1 MGNYRGDMGLKS
13 RNKFRLYEN
22 YLTAL
27 PLPRTCVSIP
37 QRVICLLLRNSYWN
51 TSLMPTNQ
59 PVLLPLPQRLTRPSR
74 RDIGYRNI
82 HFTLPTEWTRL
93 LTYTR
98 HLSRAVARLR
108 LPKGP
113 RLDVRME
120 LSVCSL
126 PAPTEELSRQAYQL
140 TIAPGGISLTA
151 STEVGAY
158 YGLQTLVQL
167 LRNTPGRLPEL
178 TINDWPALP
187 RRGFYYDVAR
197 GKVPKL
203 KTLLQLIDDLAA
215 LKINE
220 FQLYMENA
228 FTFPGH
234 PEISATTT
242 PLTAEDIRQLDDYC
256 QQRFIDFVPS
266 LTSLGHF
273 DKILRLPKYRPL
285 AEIEPAD
292 LPAKGITPWC
302 SDPWTLCVT
311 DPAAQQLLADMYAGY
326 LPHFRSSQC
335 NICCDESWD
344 LGQGRSSARTAEIG
358 IGKLYVDWVRYC
370 GQLAGQYGKTIQ
382 MWGDIIRNH
391 PELIVELPAGTVLLE
406 WGYEVDHD
414 FDANLR
420 QYRDAQRPVYACP
433 GTSSWMTFGTR
444 GQVWRDNIAHA
455 ATAAVK
461 YNARGLLNTDWGDH
475 GHQQFWAVSMLPMA
489 WGAALS
495 WNAARPEWPEFIT
508 AVDAHIFQSYS
519 GSIAQQAWQ
528 LAQVWEQIGV
538 LRKNAGVDFWLF
550 REAWADWTWLG
561 RCAVTTLQSALHSVQ
576 QCRKQIMSLRSQRSD
591 APLLLGELLLTARQL
606 EYTLERSILRME
618 FARDPRTLSADTA
631 RAMAQ
636 RTHDLAHEFA
646 RLWRQRNQES
656 RLQDILH
663 HFHQHAAEW
672 LALS

>member
-1 MGNYRGDMGLKS
+1 
-13 RNKFRLYEN
+13 
-22 YLTAL
+22 
-27 PLPRTCVSIP
+27 
-37 QRVICLLLRNSYWN
+37 
-51 TSLMPTNQ
+51 MPIKQ
-59 PVLLPLPQRLTRPSR
+59 PVLLPRPQSLTRPSQR
-74 RDIGYRNI
+74 HITYQKI
-82 HFTLPTEWTRL
+82 SFTLPPEWMRL
-93 LTYTR
+93 VSYTQ
-98 HLSRAVARLR
+98 HLSRAITRQN

-113 RLDVRME
+113 QLAVQIEWVAKDMQ
-120 LSVCSL
+120 
-126 PAPTEELSRQAYQL
+126 APTEELSTQAYRL
-140 TIAPGGISLTA
+140 VIAPSGINLTA
-151 STEVGAY
+151 SAEVGAY

-167 LRNTPGRLPEL
+167 MRNTPGQIPEL
-178 TINDWPALP
+178 VISDWPTLP

-203 KTLLQLIDDLAA
+203 KTLLHLIDDLAA

-234 PEISATTT
+234 PEISAATT
-242 PLTAEDIRQLDDYC
+242 PLTAADIRQLDDYC

-273 DKILRLPKYRPL
+273 DKILQLPKYRHL
-285 AEIEPAD
+285 AEIEPVD

-302 SDPWTLCVT
+302 NEPWTLCVT
-311 DPAAQQLLADMYAGY
+311 DPAAKQLLADMYAGY
-326 LPHFRSSQC
+326 LPNFRSSQC

-344 LGQGRSSARTAEIG
+344 LGQGRSAVLTTQIG

-391 PELIVELPAGTVLLE
+391 PELIVELPTGTVLLE
-406 WGYEVDHD
+406 WGYEADHD
-414 FDANLR
+414 FDANLQ

-444 GQVWRDNIAHA
+444 GQVWCDNIACA

-461 YNARGLLNTDWGDH
+461 HNARGLLNTDWGDH

-495 WNAARPEWPEFIT
+495 WNPTGSEWNQFIA
-508 AVDAHIFQSYS
+508 AVDCHVFQTTS

-550 REAWADWTWLG
+550 REAWDDWTWLG
-561 RCAVTTLQSALHSVQ
+561 RCEVTTLRMALRHVQ
-576 QCRKQIMSLRSQRSD
+576 QCRKQITALRSQRTD
-591 APLLLGELLLTARQL
+591 AKVLLGELLLTAQEL
-606 EYTLERSILRME
+606 EYTLERSILRLE
-618 FARDPRTLSADTA
+618 FACDPRTLPSAKA

-636 RTHDLAHEFA
+636 SAQTLAHDFA

-656 RLQDILH
+656 RLCDILH
-663 HFHQHAAEW
+663 HFNQQQAEW

>member
-1 MGNYRGDMGLKS
+1 MR
-13 RNKFRLYEN
+13 RNL
-22 YLTAL
+22 
-27 PLPRTCVSIP
+27 
-37 QRVICLLLRNSYWN
+37 
-51 TSLMPTNQ
+51 
-59 PVLLPLPQRLTRPSR
+59 PVLLPRPQRLTRPSQR
-74 RDIGYRNI
+74 YIFYQKIR
-82 HFTLPTEWTRL
+82 FTLPSEWTRL
-93 LTYTR
+93 LIYTR

-113 RLDVRME
+113 RLGVRME
-120 LSVCSL
+120 LSVSSL

-151 STEVGAY
+151 STEAGAY

-167 LRNTPGRLPEL
+167 MRNTPGRLPEL

-187 RRGFYYDVAR
+187 RRGFYSDVAR

-203 KTLLQLIDDLAA
+203 KTLLQLIDDLAT

-234 PEISATTT
+234 PEISAATT

-285 AEIEPAD
+285 AEIEPAE

-311 DPAAQQLLADMYAGY
+311 DPAAKQLLADMYAGY
-326 LPHFRSSQC
+326 LPHFHSSLC

-344 LGQGRSSARTAEIG
+344 LGQGRSASLTTEIG

-370 GQLAGQYGKTIQ
+370 GQLAGHYGKSIQ

-391 PELIVELPAGTVLLE
+391 PELIVELPAETVLLE
-406 WGYEVDHD
+406 WGYEAEHD
-414 FDANLR
+414 FATNLK

-461 YNARGLLNTDWGDH
+461 HNTRGLLNTDWGDH

-495 WNAARPEWPEFIT
+495 WNPTGSEWNQFIA
-508 AVDAHIFQSYS
+508 AVDCHVFQTTS
-519 GSIAQQAWQ
+519 GSIAQQAWH

-550 REAWADWTWLG
+550 REAWDDWTWLE
-561 RCAVTTLQSALHSVQ
+561 RCDASILRSALTEVRQGRNHLGAL
-576 QCRKQIMSLRSQRSD
+576 MSTRPD
-591 APLLLGELLLTARQL
+591 APLLLGELRLTARQI

-618 FARDPRTLSADTA
+618 FARDPRALSADTA

-636 RTHDLAHEFA
+636 QAHDLAQDFA
-646 RLWRQRNQES
+646 GLWRQRNQES

-663 HFHQHAAEW
+663 HFIQHEAEW